1 MNETHTS
8 QLFPTYNDENRRR
21 VKEEEERE
29 EAEEE
34 EEEQEGEGEQVEEEN
49 GLEDRAGER
58 TGGSGVLALVVVVE
72 RGNLIGREVLT
83 VRFDEHCAG

>member
-21 VKEEEERE
+21 VKEEEE
-29 EAEEE
+29 EEE

-58 TGGSGVLALVVVVE
+58 TGGSGVLALMVVVE
-72 RGNLIGREVLT
+72 RGNLMGSDGVVGTL
-83 VRFDEHCAG
+83 